1 MIGHR
6 LRAARAAAG
15 LSLRDL
21 RSKIDNLVTAQA
33 LSKYE
38 QDEMMPGSQVLI
50 AIAKALGVSED
61 YLLSEQEMS
70 LDGVEFRRKAK
81 MSSKE
86 QAQVEAQV
94 LHLFERYLAV
104 EELLGLTIEW
114 DKPREAPYPVLN
126 DVNEADRAARSLRQD
141 WGLGLDPLPNLVELL
156 EERGIKI
163 LSIVAVKV
171 DGLTAKVLRP
181 NRTSLPVIVINSEDW
196 AERKRFNLAHE
207 LGHLVMD
214 IAPGLDCEKAA
225 HRFAAAF
232 LMPAESLWNE
242 VGKHRTSVS
251 MAELLQLKNLFGTS
265 FQAITYRC
273 KDLGIIGEQLF
284 KSLFEIFKDRGWRAP
299 PFKEPGAISPEK
311 EKPQRF
317 ERLCYRAVA
326 EGALS
331 EAKTAELLGISV
343 RRLNDRLDHPETAVS
358 LA

>member
-1 MIGHR
+1 M
-6 LRAARAAAG
+6 RAPLERRCTTWPESVAPRSWCQAG
-15 LSLRDL
+15 DPYSW
-21 RSKIDNLVTAQA
+21 
-33 LSKYE
+33 
-38 QDEMMPGSQVLI
+38 G
-50 AIAKALGVSED
+50 
-61 YLLSEQEMS
+61 
-70 LDGVEFRRKAK
+70 RK
-81 MSSKE
+81 
-86 QAQVEAQV
+86 
-94 LHLFERYLAV
+94 
-104 EELLGLTIEW
+104 LGLVLSCFPLSIHRSYQEYTRRRS
-114 DKPREAPYPVLN
+114 REQQGYL
-126 DVNEADRAARSLRQD
+126 EGWRRGTSRSLTH
-141 WGLGLDPLPNLVELL
+141 WEDPDTYDFRV
-156 EERGIKI
+156 
-163 LSIVAVKV
+163 LSSDNSANC
-171 DGLTAKVLRP
+171 GTS

-196 AERKRFNLAHE
+196 AERKRFNVAHE

-214 IAPGLDCEKAA
+214 VAPGLDCEKAA

-242 VGKHRTSVS
+242 VGMHRTSVS

-299 PFKEPGAISPEK
+299 PFKEPGAIPPEK

-343 RRLNDRLDHPETAVS
+343 RRLNDRLDHPETAAS
-358 LA
+358 FA

>member
-1 MIGHR
+1 MLPTIHSQELPGIYPQEKPGATGI
-6 LRAARAAAG
+6 LGG
-15 LSLRDL
+15 LAPRHQPILTHWEDPDTYDFRVLS
-21 RSKIDNLVTAQA
+21 SDNSANCGT
-33 LSKYE
+33 S
-38 QDEMMPGSQVLI
+38 
-50 AIAKALGVSED
+50 
-61 YLLSEQEMS
+61 
-70 LDGVEFRRKAK
+70 
-81 MSSKE
+81 
-86 QAQVEAQV
+86 
-94 LHLFERYLAV
+94 
-104 EELLGLTIEW
+104 
-114 DKPREAPYPVLN
+114 
-126 DVNEADRAARSLRQD
+126 
-141 WGLGLDPLPNLVELL
+141 
-156 EERGIKI
+156 
-163 LSIVAVKV
+163 
-171 DGLTAKVLRP
+171 

-196 AERKRFNLAHE
+196 AERKRFNVAHE

-214 IAPGLDCEKAA
+214 VAPGLDCEKAA

-299 PFKEPGAISPEK
+299 PFKEPGAIPPEK

-343 RRLNDRLDHPETAVS
+343 RRLNDRLDHPETAAS
-358 LA
+358 FA